1 MTKKEKTYCN
11 KHNESFEQGR
21 DLTEI
26 TKSRKIPINLHFL
39 RKLIDAKEVKE
50 TRSIKVRTIKFNVLI
65 NSDSTSGWF
74 FNALMKSV
82 SNFSIVVGLLFSSEF
97 HPCLTKI
104 WL

>member
-1 MTKKEKTYCN
+1 MTKKEKSYCN

-26 TKSRKIPINLHFL
+26 AKSLKIPINLHFL
-39 RKLIDAKEVKE
+39 RKLIDAKEDKE

-82 SNFSIVVGLLFSSEF
+82 LTGRFFKILIISDSFLVLDISIF
-97 HPCLTKI
+97 
-104 WL
+104 